1 MHVTKSRGVA
11 QPGRAP
17 RLGRGGRGF
26 ESLRPDQKSEHC
38 KALALI
44 SGQRFV
50 VSPNGG
56 VYFMSTILLVE
67 DETTLAEALRYNLER
82 EGYTV
87 LLASDGIQGLELA
100 RREHPDL
107 LVLDIMLPR
116 LDGFSVCRIL
126 RQESDLPIMMLT
138 ARQDEVDRIAGL
150 ELGADDYVSKPFSL
164 GEFLA
169 RVRAIM
175 RRTERQPRVANREV
189 LEAGIIRVD
198 TSSRRAWRESNELT
212 LPQKEFDLLTCLIRN
227 RGIALSRDLLLERV
241 WGLDFLGDSRTVDVH
256 IRWLR
261 EKIEPDPAR
270 PRYIQT
276 VRGVGYRFEAP
287 ADE

>member
-1 MHVTKSRGVA
+1 MA
-11 QPGRAP
+11 
-17 RLGRGGRGF
+17 
-26 ESLRPDQKSEHC
+26 
-38 KALALI
+38 
-44 SGQRFV
+44 
-50 VSPNGG
+50 
-56 VYFMSTILLVE
+56 TILLVE
-67 DETTLAEALRYNLER
+67 DELTLAETLRYNFER

-87 LLASDGIQGLELA
+87 LLAADGVQCLELA
-100 RREHPDL
+100 RREQPNL
-107 LVLDIMLPR
+107 IMLDIMLPR

-126 RQESDLPIMMLT
+126 RQESDVPVMMLT

-150 ELGADDYVSKPFSL
+150 ELGADDYISKPFSL
-164 GEFLA
+164 GELLA

-175 RRTERQPRVANREV
+175 RRTERQPRGLSREV
-189 LEAGIIRVD
+189 LTAGPLKVD
-198 TSSRRAWRESNELT
+198 TSSRRAWRESDELT

-241 WGLDFLGDSRTVDVH
+241 WGSDFIGDSRTVDVH

-276 VRGVGYRFEAP
+276 VRGIGYRFETP
-287 ADE
+287 AA